1 MAFVPVMLAIGAAV
15 SAAGAYEQGQQQKRT
30 LNYEAATAKN
40 QANNAADV
48 AGSNAIANQ
57 RTQRMQMGNAAAAL
71 AQSGTGFDG
80 TGLMGLRQSGINAE
94 MNTENIQ
101 YGGQQANIAG
111 MNQAA
116 LDTSGAGYAGQNAY
130 MSAAGQL
137 FSGAGSIYRYQN
149 NPSIVNPNG
158 G

>member
-1 MAFVPVMLAIGAAV
+1 MAFVPILMAVGAAV
-15 SAAGAYEQGQQQKRT
+15 SAVGAYEQGQQQKKT

-48 AGSNAIANQ
+48 AGANAIANQ

-71 AQSGTGFDG
+71 AQSGQGFDG

-94 MNTENIQ
+94 LNTENIQ
-101 YGGQQANIAG
+101 YGGVQQNVAG

-116 LDTSGAGYAGQNAY
+116 LDTSGANYAGQNSY

-137 FSGAGSIYRYQN
+137 FSGAGSMYRYMN
-149 NPSIVNPNG
+149 NPSIVSPNG